1 MEDLGVAPRGLC
13 VKDAMTNPMVRKA
26 DRPPAGA
33 PQRQITIH
41 LSYGDT
47 KRHIASRNG
56 RASDRKGDRPPA
68 AGAAL
73 LRV

>member
-33 PQRQITIH
+33 PQRTNVREGNSTEEKQEWCPRQESN
-41 LSYGDT
+41 LWPLD
-47 KRHIASRNG
+47 
-56 RASDRKGDRPPA
+56 
-68 AGAAL
+68 
-73 LRV
+73 